1 MENKWTLFYEYSKDL
16 FNMEVDRFK
25 RLDDKAN
32 NQLRFTYILLTI
44 YSALLKILVI
54 DSLYKINNI
63 VFIPVSLSFIF
74 LFLAW
79 LFYFLSLR
87 LTTVPKLP
95 LTSEVFD
102 LFKEEKL
109 ITIQFALS
117 QSMKEAV
124 SEYNEIILKKAKN
137 LRYGYNL
144 TIASVA
150 LVMITTGY
158 ISYNYLTQNKIN
170 TKKEFQM
177 SENTSEEQNNSQD
190 NASEQNDNQP
200 NFDVNIPNLQ
210 YTTEGYEDDTTK
222 YKDLIIENSET
233 NNTD

>member
-1 MENKWTLFYEYSKDL
+1 MENKWTLLYEYSKDL

-44 YSALLKILVI
+44 YSALLKILII
-54 DSLYKINNI
+54 DSVYKIDDI
-63 VFIPVSLSFIF
+63 IFIPVSLSFVF

-95 LTSEVFD
+95 LTNEISD
-102 LFKEEKL
+102 LFKEQKL

-117 QSMKEAV
+117 QSIKEAI
-124 SEYNEIILKKAKN
+124 SEYDEIILKKAKN

-144 TIASVA
+144 TIVSVA

-158 ISYNYLTQNKIN
+158 ISYNYMTVNKIN
-170 TKKEFQM
+170 SKKEFQM

-190 NASEQNDNQP
+190 NTSEQNNDQP
-200 NFDVNIPNLQ
+200 DFDVNIPSLQ
-210 YTTEGYEDDTTK
+210 YTTEGYEEDITK
-222 YKDLIIENSET
+222 YKDLIIENSEE
-233 NNTD
+233 NDTD